1 LDESKSS
8 DYNIG
13 MFDEDRHNDIMVS
26 KSGNKEK
33 ISPDSYHKLVE
44 SRGAFLLRGAGPPI
58 TGNRHVVSSKG
69 VEERNQLLTSSS
81 LNSNISVANSNN
93 NNSVNDLS
101 GFNVDP
107 GSNDMSPIKSNSKN
121 NDGNDNRIR
130 SKHNASKPG
139 MRVSMHVPKSS
150 LRTRDNLSHKGWIK
164 RRGGYGIFGKWKRQF
179 LSLWRNSIL
188 YFHRDDASSDKF
200 YNGNKSKNNAKGEIN
215 LRDIVGVR
223 MATKKGL
230 PGDGRGIELVSS
242 SGKVTTICPEGGGNI
257 FMDWYNKLRNII
269 GNLNRGRYQRTGDP
283 EYRKDVSEINPRQF
297 GKGTMN
303 DIQSSLNDVDSY
315 NVDVWDL
322 DESKSSDYNI
332 GMFDKDK
339 VRDVSGPMYAVNNIG
354 DTINE

>member
-1 LDESKSS
+1 MCIRDSNVDVWDLDESKSS
-8 DYNIG
+8 DYNIC
-13 MFDEDRHNDIMVS
+13 MFDNDDVS
-26 KSGNKEK
+26 DVSGPMYPVNN
-33 ISPDSYHKLVE
+33 I
-44 SRGAFLLRGAGPPI
+44 
-58 TGNRHVVSSKG
+58 GN
-69 VEERNQLLTSSS
+69 TT
-81 LNSNISVANSNN
+81 
-93 NNSVNDLS
+93 
-101 GFNVDP
+101 
-107 GSNDMSPIKSNSKN
+107 
-121 NDGNDNRIR
+121 
-130 SKHNASKPG
+130 NASKPG

-223 MATKKGL
+223 MVTKKGL

-332 GMFDKDK
+332 GMFDNY
-339 VRDVSGPMYAVNNIG
+339 DVSDVYCPM
-354 DTINE
+354 

>member
-1 LDESKSS
+1 M
-8 DYNIG
+8 YQVNNIG
-13 MFDEDRHNDIMVS
+13 N
-26 KSGNKEK
+26 
-33 ISPDSYHKLVE
+33 
-44 SRGAFLLRGAGPPI
+44 
-58 TGNRHVVSSKG
+58 T
-69 VEERNQLLTSSS
+69 T
-81 LNSNISVANSNN
+81 
-93 NNSVNDLS
+93 
-101 GFNVDP
+101 
-107 GSNDMSPIKSNSKN
+107 
-121 NDGNDNRIR
+121 
-130 SKHNASKPG
+130 NASKPG

-223 MATKKGL
+223 MVTKKGL

-332 GMFDKDK
+332 GMLIMMK
-339 VRDVSGPMYAVNNIG
+339 
-354 DTINE
+354 

>member
-1 LDESKSS
+1 
-8 DYNIG
+8 
-13 MFDEDRHNDIMVS
+13 
-26 KSGNKEK
+26 
-33 ISPDSYHKLVE
+33 
-44 SRGAFLLRGAGPPI
+44 
-58 TGNRHVVSSKG
+58 
-69 VEERNQLLTSSS
+69 
-81 LNSNISVANSNN
+81 
-93 NNSVNDLS
+93 
-101 GFNVDP
+101 
-107 GSNDMSPIKSNSKN
+107 
-121 NDGNDNRIR
+121 
-130 SKHNASKPG
+130 

-179 LSLWRNSIL
+179 LSLWRDSIL

-223 MATKKGL
+223 MVTKKGL

-257 FMDWYNKLRNII
+257 FMDWYNKLRNVI

-332 GMFDKDK
+332 GMFDEDRGYIFSYTEPNIEITGIKK
-339 VRDVSGPMYAVNNIG
+339 TAFLIRLAPSVSNAIIG
-354 DTINE
+354 DLGERELLNRAQLLLQGLEVTSEANATGSIVIEGILNPQNYPTNPALIS

>member
-1 LDESKSS
+1 MVSALNNVQQKSYKQIPNLRLPTPHEGKHI
-8 DYNIG
+8 DQYNI
-13 MFDEDRHNDIMVS
+13 DIGPTNTNTM
-26 KSGNKEK
+26 
-33 ISPDSYHKLVE
+33 Y
-44 SRGAFLLRGAGPPI
+44 SR
-58 TGNRHVVSSKG
+58 T
-69 VEERNQLLTSSS
+69 
-81 LNSNISVANSNN
+81 NIG
-93 NNSVNDLS
+93 DTT
-101 GFNVDP
+101 
-107 GSNDMSPIKSNSKN
+107 
-121 NDGNDNRIR
+121 
-130 SKHNASKPG
+130 NASKPG

-223 MATKKGL
+223 MVTKKGL

-283 EYRKDVSEINPRQF
+283 EYRKDVSEVNPRQF

-332 GMFDKDK
+332 GMFDED
-339 VRDVSGPMYAVNNIG
+339 RHNDIMVSKSCLLYTSDAA
-354 DTINE
+354 DE